1 MRNFLFSVR
10 RVQEKEERKNKKRSG
25 EERCEMEDET
35 RKTIYGERNKGV
47 EEGRGIRGW
56 KKEEG

>member
-1 MRNFLFSVR
+1 
-10 RVQEKEERKNKKRSG
+10 
-25 EERCEMEDET
+25 MEDET

-56 KKEEG
+56 KKEKWEGEKRRCDGETENKRCRGTK